1 MNTQDIIKQIVQN
14 DYPNAGAF
22 DEALSSHAGS
32 RSDFTDNF
40 AKEVAQRYLKGSLD
54 FDIADCAINA
64 LSDWTPLEDFST
76 CSWAIYR
83 AFDEGEY
90 LHPGQEA
97 GTNEELYTRPLLR
110 KAMSDFFP
118 NETS

>member
-1 MNTQDIIKQIVQN
+1 MNTEDILQQIVQN
-14 DYPNAGAF
+14 VHPNAGAF
-22 DEALSSHAGS
+22 DEALSSHGGS
-32 RSDFTDNF
+32 RNDFSDCF
-40 AKEVAQRYLKGSLD
+40 AKNVAQRYLKGTLN

-64 LSDWTPLEDFST
+64 LSAWTPLEDFSA

-90 LHPGQEA
+90 LHLEQKTGA
-97 GTNEELYTRPLLR
+97 NEELYTRPMLR

-118 NETS
+118 NETN